1 MPKVELLL
9 AKHKEFE
16 AAAARMKGAR
26 RSIVKIR
33 GVKQHLV
40 EGATTG
46 VIRWPFSIF
55 QSGSMRAPLGCPEP
69 HRSIR
74 SKKISSMP
82 NPVAKRLPAAAKQ
95 RGMRCGKAR
104 LVVQLGVC
112 ITAAGAPQGEGGR

>member
-46 VIRWPFSIF
+46 VIRWPVSYGTGPPKVRYESLPPIPDAESERVVA
-55 QSGSMRAPLGCPEP
+55 QLRDELGL
-69 HRSIR
+69 S
-74 SKKISSMP
+74 
-82 NPVAKRLPAAAKQ
+82 
-95 RGMRCGKAR
+95 
-104 LVVQLGVC
+104 
-112 ITAAGAPQGEGGR
+112 

>member
-33 GVKQHLV
+33 GLKQHLV

-46 VIRWPFSIF
+46 VIRWPVSY
-55 QSGSMRAPLGCPEP
+55 GTGPPKVRYEPL
-69 HRSIR
+69 S
-74 SKKISSMP
+74 
-82 NPVAKRLPAAAKQ
+82 PVPDADSE
-95 RGMRCGKAR
+95 
-104 LVVQLGVC
+104 VVAQLRDELGLS
-112 ITAAGAPQGEGGR
+112 